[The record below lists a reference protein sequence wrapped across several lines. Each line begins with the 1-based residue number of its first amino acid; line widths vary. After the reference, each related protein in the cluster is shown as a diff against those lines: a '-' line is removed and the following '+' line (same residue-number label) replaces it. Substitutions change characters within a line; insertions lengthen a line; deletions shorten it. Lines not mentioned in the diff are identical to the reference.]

1 MGLVKRSR
9 IKRRR
14 SILETKGELDIE
26 GLQQWQRDILTMED
40 SKDYLNTAW
49 LSICDALERDKEIP
63 LTKTQMKMLEEILRG
78 DWIEDDK
85 VRGIL
90 EAVFELGFYY
100 ERDRKILNDWRRKYL
115 SERKG

>member
-14 SILETKGELDIE
+14 SILETEEEGLRKWGELQDWQQKILEMSIE
-26 GLQQWQRDILTMED
+26 EDSSWILTNE
-40 SKDYLNTAW
+40 S
-49 LSICDALERDKEIP
+49 EIP
-63 LTKTQMKMLEEILRG
+63 LTQSQMKMLEKILRG

-100 ERDRKILNDWRRKYL
+100 ERDRRILNDVRRRYL
-115 SERKG
+115 SERKDIVG